1 MSIDKRLQ
9 ELAERPVGQLLWR
22 YSVPAVVGIVV
33 MQLYNI
39 VDRIFIGQV
48 VGTDAIAGLAITF
61 PVSNI
66 STALGVLI
74 GGGAAARVSIFLG
87 NKDENSAL
95 RVAGNSL
102 VLTLVI
108 GLAYMGLFYLFL
120 DDLLVLFGATDANMP
135 YARDMMLYVLPG
147 LFLTNIAFSF
157 NNIMRASGFPTKAM
171 VTMFIGAGVNV
182 VLDPIFIYLLDWG
195 IKGAAIATDIAMGVS
210 ALFVM
215 SHFIK
220 GHGVV
225 RFQRGIYRPDSRIIW
240 GIVGIGAAPCIVN
253 LAGCLI
259 NILINNTLNR
269 YGGSDAIASAGVF
282 VTVTAF
288 VVAFIIGV
296 CQGMQPI
303 AGYNY
308 GAGHY
313 DRMKRVFWL
322 TAAVATA
329 VSVVGWG
336 LGMLVPCQVSSAF
349 LTDAELIEKT
359 GGYLTLSMSMFWMVG
374 LQIVSST
381 FFQSIGKVGKSIFLS
396 LTRQVLFLIPTLLI
410 LPGIYGLKGIWMC
423 FPTSDIAAFTVTIAM
438 IVWQMRQFRTTSV
451 KL

>member
-1 MSIDKRLQ
+1 MDKRLQ
-9 ELAERPVGQLLWR
+9 ELASMPVGKLLLR

-48 VGTDAIAGLAITF
+48 VGTDAMAGLAITF
-61 PVSNI
+61 PVVNI

-74 GGGAAARVSIFLG
+74 GAGASTRVSIMLG
-87 NKDENSAL
+87 NKDEASAL
-95 RVAGNSL
+95 RVTGNSL
-102 VLTLVI
+102 VLTLGI
-108 GLAYMGLFYLFL
+108 GAVYIALFYLFL
-120 DDLLVLFGATDANMP
+120 DDLLVLFGATETNLQ

-157 NNIMRASGFPTKAM
+157 NNIMRASGFPTRAM

-182 VLDPIFIYLLDWG
+182 ALDPIFIYVLGWG

-210 ALFVM
+210 AVFVM
-215 SHFIK
+215 SHFVS
-220 GHGVV
+220 GRGVI
-225 RFQRGIYRPDSRIIW
+225 RFKRGIYRLDRRIIW

-253 LAGCLI
+253 LAGCMI

-282 VTVTAF
+282 VTVASF
-288 VVAFIIGV
+288 VVAFIIGI

-303 AGYNY
+303 VGYNY
-308 GAGHY
+308 GAKQIH
-313 DRMKRVFWL
+313 RMKRAFML
-322 TAAVATA
+322 ASAVATG

-336 LGMLVPCQVSSAF
+336 VGLLIPSQLAGAF
-349 LTDAELIEKT
+349 LTDTVLVEETAR
-359 GGYLTLSMSMFWMVG
+359 YLSIAMSMFWMVG
-374 LQIVSST
+374 IQIVSTT
-381 FFQSIGKVGKSIFLS
+381 FFQSIGKVEKSIFLS
-396 LTRQVLFLIPTLLI
+396 LTRQVLFLIPALLI

-423 FPTSDIAAFTVTIAM
+423 FPASDIAAFAVTMVM
-438 IVWQMRQFRTTSV
+438 IVCQLR
-451 KL
+451 KLK

>member
-1 MSIDKRLQ
+1 MDKRLQ
-9 ELAERPVGQLLWR
+9 ELANLPVGKLLLR

-61 PVSNI
+61 PVVNI
-66 STALGVLI
+66 TTALGVLI
-74 GGGAAARVSIFLG
+74 GAGASARVSIMLG
-87 NKDENSAL
+87 NKDEESA
-95 RVAGNSL
+95 RKVVGNSL

-108 GLAYMGLFYLFL
+108 GAVYIAMFYLFL
-120 DDLLVLFGATDANMP
+120 DDLLELFGATEANLP
-135 YARDMMLYVLPG
+135 YARDMMLWVLPG

-157 NNIMRASGFPTKAM
+157 NNIMRASGFPAKAM

-182 VLDPIFIYLLDWG
+182 VLDPIFIYVLGWG
-195 IKGAAIATDIAMGVS
+195 IKGAAIATDIAMAVS
-210 ALFVM
+210 AVFVM
-215 SHFIK
+215 SHFMR
-220 GHGVV
+220 GHGTV
-225 RFQRGIYRPDSRIIW
+225 RFCRGIYRLDRRIVW
-240 GIVGIGAAPCIVN
+240 GIIGIGAAPSIVN

-282 VTVTAF
+282 VTVTSF

-308 GAGHY
+308 GAKRY
-313 DRMKRVFWL
+313 VRLNRVFML
-322 TAAVATA
+322 ALCVVTA
-329 VSVVGWG
+329 VSVAGWV
-336 LGMLVPCQVSSAF
+336 LGMLVPEGLSAAF
-349 LTDAELIEKT
+349 LTDAGMVKNT
-359 GGYLTLSMSMFWMVG
+359 AGYLSIAMSMFWMVG
-374 LQIVSST
+374 VQIVSTT

-410 LPGIYGLKGIWMC
+410 LPGIYGLRGIWLC
-423 FPTSDIAAFTVTIAM
+423 FPVSDVAAFAVTVVM
-438 IVWQMRQFRTTSV
+438 VVWQLRKLRQV
-451 KL
+451 AAGI

>member
-1 MSIDKRLQ
+1 MDKRLQ
-9 ELAERPVGQLLWR
+9 ELATEPVGRLLLR

-61 PVSNI
+61 PVANI

-74 GGGAAARVSIFLG
+74 GAGASARVSIMLG
-87 NKDENSAL
+87 NKDEESAL
-95 RVAGNSL
+95 RVTGNAL
-102 VLTLVI
+102 VLTLAIGAVYI
-108 GLAYMGLFYLFL
+108 GLLYAFL
-120 DDLLVLFGATDANMP
+120 DDLLYLFGATAANLP

-147 LFLTNIAFSF
+147 MFLTNIAFSF
-157 NNIMRASGFPTKAM
+157 NNIMRASGFPTRAM

-182 VLDPIFIYLLDWG
+182 VLDPIFIYVLDWG
-195 IKGAAIATDIAMGVS
+195 IKGAALATDIAMAVS
-210 ALFVM
+210 AVFVM
-215 SHFIK
+215 WHFISGK
-220 GHGVV
+220 GVV
-225 RFQRGIYRPDSRIIW
+225 RFKRGIYRLDRRIIM
-240 GIVGIGAAPCIVN
+240 GIVGIGAAPSIVN

-282 VTVTAF
+282 VTVTSF
-288 VVAFIIGV
+288 VVAFIIGL

-303 AGYNY
+303 VGYNY

-313 DRMKRVFWL
+313 GRLKRAFML
-322 TAAVATA
+322 AMGVATA

-336 LGMLVPCQVSSAF
+336 LGMLVPAEITRAF
-349 LTDAELIEKT
+349 LTDEAMVAST
-359 GGYLTLSMSMFWMVG
+359 AGYLMISMSMFWMVG
-374 LQIVSST
+374 VQIVSTT

-396 LTRQVLFLIPTLLI
+396 MTRQVLFLIPALLI
-410 LPGIYGLKGIWMC
+410 LPGIYGLEGIWMC
-423 FPTSDIAAFTVTIAM
+423 FPASDIAAFTVTM
-438 IVWQMRQFRTTSV
+438 VMVVWQLRR
-451 KL
+451 LR

>member
-1 MSIDKRLQ
+1 MDKRLQ
-9 ELAERPVGQLLWR
+9 ELATEPVGRLLLR

-61 PVSNI
+61 PVANI

-74 GGGAAARVSIFLG
+74 GAGASARVSIMLG
-87 NKDENSAL
+87 NKDEESAL
-95 RVAGNSL
+95 RVTGNAL
-102 VLTLVI
+102 VLTLAIGAVYI
-108 GLAYMGLFYLFL
+108 GLLYAFL
-120 DDLLVLFGATDANMP
+120 DDLLYLFGATAANLP

-147 LFLTNIAFSF
+147 MFLTNIAFSF
-157 NNIMRASGFPTKAM
+157 NNIMRASGFPTRAM

-182 VLDPIFIYLLDWG
+182 VLDPIFIYVLDWG
-195 IKGAAIATDIAMGVS
+195 IKGAALATDIAMAVS
-210 ALFVM
+210 AVFVM
-215 SHFIK
+215 WHFISGK
-220 GHGVV
+220 GVV
-225 RFQRGIYRPDSRIIW
+225 RFKRGIYRLDRRIIM
-240 GIVGIGAAPCIVN
+240 GIVGIGAAPSIVN

-282 VTVTAF
+282 VTVTSF
-288 VVAFIIGV
+288 VVAFIIGL

-303 AGYNY
+303 VGYNY

-313 DRMKRVFWL
+313 GRLKRAFML
-322 TAAVATA
+322 AMGVATA

-336 LGMLVPCQVSSAF
+336 LGMLVPAEITRAF
-349 LTDAELIEKT
+349 LTDEAMVAST
-359 GGYLTLSMSMFWMVG
+359 AGYLMISMSMFWMVG
-374 LQIVSST
+374 VQIVSTT

-396 LTRQVLFLIPTLLI
+396 MTRQVLFLIPALLI
-410 LPGIYGLKGIWMC
+410 LPGIYGLEGIWMC
-423 FPTSDIAAFTVTIAM
+423 FPASDIAAFAVTM
-438 IVWQMRQFRTTSV
+438 VMVVWQLRR
-451 KL
+451 LR

>member
-1 MSIDKRLQ
+1 MDKRLQ
-9 ELAERPVGQLLWR
+9 ELASMPVGKLLLR

-48 VGTDAIAGLAITF
+48 VGTDAMAGLAITF
-61 PVSNI
+61 PVVNI

-74 GGGAAARVSIFLG
+74 GAGASTRVSIMLG
-87 NKDENSAL
+87 NKDEASAL
-95 RVAGNSL
+95 RVTGNSL
-102 VLTLVI
+102 VLTLGI
-108 GLAYMGLFYLFL
+108 GAVYIALFYLFL
-120 DDLLVLFGATDANMP
+120 DDLLVLFGATETNLQ

-157 NNIMRASGFPTKAM
+157 NNIMRASGFPTRAM

-182 VLDPIFIYLLDWG
+182 ALDPIFIYVLGWG

-210 ALFVM
+210 AVFVM
-215 SHFIK
+215 SHFVS
-220 GHGVV
+220 GRGVI
-225 RFQRGIYRPDSRIIW
+225 RFKRGIYRLDSRIIW

-282 VTVTAF
+282 VTVASF
-288 VVAFIIGV
+288 VVAFIIGI

-303 AGYNY
+303 VGYNY
-308 GAGHY
+308 GAKQIH
-313 DRMKRVFWL
+313 RMKRAFML
-322 TAAVATA
+322 ASAVATG
-329 VSVVGWG
+329 VSVLGWG
-336 LGMLVPCQVSSAF
+336 LGLLIPSQLAGAF
-349 LTDAELIEKT
+349 LTDTVLVEETAR
-359 GGYLTLSMSMFWMVG
+359 YLSIAMSMFWMVG
-374 LQIVSST
+374 IQIVSTT
-381 FFQSIGKVGKSIFLS
+381 FFQSIGKVEKSIFLS
-396 LTRQVLFLIPTLLI
+396 LTRQVLFLIPALLI

-423 FPTSDIAAFTVTIAM
+423 FPASDIAAFAVTMVM
-438 IVWQMRQFRTTSV
+438 IVCQLR
-451 KL
+451 KLK